1 MMYLGKHWKG
11 NMDFNN
17 ISEEDK
23 EQLKNNIRTISD
35 IMAKDFK
42 DKTGYDIDYILSC
55 KQTLIEKLKT
65 VFDPLNDFFN
75 REDIK
80 PLVDLLGLSV
90 CASVCFPHEEVATLA
105 IGCDCEN
112 VLIRM
117 TGRISGAMSRK
128 ENE

>member
-1 MMYLGKHWKG
+1 MYLGKHWKV
-11 NMDFNN
+11 NMDLNN
-17 ISEEDK
+17 FSEEDK

-35 IMAKDFK
+35 ILAKDFK

-55 KQTLIEKLKT
+55 KETLIEKIKT
-65 VFDPLNDFFN
+65 VFYPLNDFFD

-80 PLVDLLGLSV
+80 PLVDLYGLSV
-90 CASVCFPHEEVATLA
+90 CASVCFPDEEVVTLA
-105 IGCDCEN
+105 RGGACEN

-117 TGRISGAMSRK
+117 SGRISGAIARK

>member
-1 MMYLGKHWKG
+1 MMYLGKPWKV
-11 NMDFNN
+11 NMDLNN

-23 EQLKNNIRTISD
+23 EQLKNNISTLAD

-42 DKTGYDIDYILSC
+42 DRTGYDIDYIISC

-65 VFDPLNDFFN
+65 VFDSLNDFFN
-75 REDIK
+75 REDVK
-80 PLVDLLGLSV
+80 PLVDLFGLSV
-90 CASVCFPHEEVATLA
+90 CASVCYPDEEVATLA
-105 IGCDCEN
+105 IGGACEN

-117 TGRISGAMSRK
+117 TGRISGAIARK